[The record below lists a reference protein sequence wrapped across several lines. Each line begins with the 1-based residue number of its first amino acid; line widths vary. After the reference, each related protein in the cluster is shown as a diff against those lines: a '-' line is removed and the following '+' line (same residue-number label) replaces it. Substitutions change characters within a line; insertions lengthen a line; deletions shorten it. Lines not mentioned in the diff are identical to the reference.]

1 MSMYKLQAFNIR
13 KSQLIAPFGIGSL
26 VDINNQS
33 ILIHDSESWKVKS
46 NEIIDVRLQTALKST
61 GFISIPITKESDTY
75 NPDETIES
83 SRFPT
88 WYFNP
93 TNRELKTIDD
103 WQAKIR
109 PNQLNKFYEKPFTNS
124 SDLLIPVRILCAC
137 KDGHLQDFPWMNWCH
152 KGLPNKSSNHN
163 LKLISLGNSSSI
175 SDLIVKCSCGESNS
189 LNSIFN
195 KDQINDTFKKINVT
209 SEGNFLWKTHE
220 SPKNCECDLHVLL
233 RNQNNLHFP
242 VIKSS
247 VNIPLIDNTFD
258 ERISNHDLYGLINN
272 IFSQSQDFEEFINN
286 EDTKI
291 YINLLSK
298 FLETNNNRII
308 QSLKNLF
315 IHDGETSVMD
325 YKSVEFDVLTGR
337 TKPNNDSL
345 ATQFKFD
352 ISLPEEFPNH
362 PYKKI
367 ISNITL
373 VKKVEIVN
381 ALVGFSR
388 INTFESENMIDDSEN
403 NDLKIVSLKRSDG
416 RYVANKSK
424 GEGIFFSLNPSII
437 DKWIDY
443 VSNRD
448 INILKDIEKKTM
460 LSKYTEHSNFI
471 NPKFYL
477 LHTLSHLLI
486 KELTNSS
493 GYSSSSLK
501 ERLYFDE
508 EIDMYGIF
516 IYTASNDDDG
526 TLGGLVKQG
535 LPSKFFQVLEKA
547 IEDATWCSYD
557 PVCIENKYQGRDSL
571 NLASCHACSLISET
585 SCEFQNIYLDRKLLV
600 GSLTDN
606 SLGLFTGINSF
617 DS

>member
-209 SEGNFLWKTHE
+209 CEGNFLWKTHE

-247 VNIPLIDNTFD
+247 VNIPLIDNTFE

>member
-1 MSMYKLQAFNIR
+1 MNMYKLQAFNIR
-13 KSQLIAPFGIGSL
+13 KSQLLAPFGIGSL
-26 VDINNQS
+26 IDINNQS
-33 ILIHDSESWKVKS
+33 ILIHDSENWKVNS

-61 GFISIPITKESDTY
+61 GFVNIPITKESDTY
-75 NPDETIES
+75 NPDETIEG

-88 WYFNP
+88 WYFDP
-93 TNRELKTIDD
+93 MSRELKTIND
-103 WQAKIR
+103 WHSKTR
-109 PNQLNKFYEKPFTNS
+109 PNQIKKFYEKPFTNS

-152 KGLPNKSSNHN
+152 RGLPSESSNHN
-163 LKLISLGNSSSI
+163 LKLISRGNSSSI
-175 SDLIVKCSCGESNS
+175 SDLIVRCSCGENNS
-189 LNSIFN
+189 LNGIFN
-195 KDQINDTFKKINVT
+195 KDQINETFKKINVT
-209 SEGNFLWKTHE
+209 CEGNYLWK
-220 SPKNCECDLHVLL
+220 SNALPRKCDCDLNVLL

-242 VIKSS
+242 IIKSS
-247 VNIPLIDNTFD
+247 VNIPLIDNTFE
-258 ERISNHDLYGLINN
+258 ERISNHDLYGLINE
-272 IFSQSQDFEEFINN
+272 IFSTSEDFEEFTNN
-286 EDTKI
+286 KKTKM
-291 YINLLSK
+291 YISLLSDY
-298 FLETNNNRII
+298 LETNDNRII
-308 QSLKNLF
+308 QSLRNLF
-315 IHDGETSVMD
+315 VHDGETSVMD
-325 YKSVEFDVLTGR
+325 YKSVEFDVLTGK

-352 ISLPEEFPNH
+352 ISFPEDFPNH

-388 INTFESENMIDDSEN
+388 INTFESENMIDETEN
-403 NDLKIVSLKRSDG
+403 DNLKIVSLKRNDG
-416 RYVANKSK
+416 RYVANKSR
-424 GEGIFFSLNPSII
+424 GEGIFFSLNPHII
-437 DKWIDY
+437 DKWVEY
-443 VSNRD
+443 VTNRD
-448 INILKDIEKKTM
+448 ISILKDIEKKTKM
-460 LSKYTEHSNFI
+460 SKYSEQSNFI

-501 ERLYFDE
+501 ERIYFDE
-508 EIDMYGIF
+508 KINMYGIF

-535 LPSKFFQVLEKA
+535 IPTNFFKVLEKA
-547 IEDATWCSYD
+547 IEDANWCSYD

-585 SCEFQNIYLDRKLLV
+585 SCEFQNVYLDRKLLV

-606 SLGLFTGINSF
+606 SLGLFTGINAF
-617 DS
+617 DT

>member
-1 MSMYKLQAFNIR
+1 MYKLEAFNIR

-33 ILIHDSESWKVKS
+33 IIIHDSESWKVNM
-46 NEIIDVRLQTALKST
+46 NEIIDIRLQTALKST
-61 GFISIPITKESDTY
+61 GFVDIPVTKESDTY
-75 NPDETIES
+75 NADETIKS
-83 SRFPT
+83 SRFPN

-93 TNRELKTIDD
+93 INRQLKTIDE
-103 WQAKIR
+103 WQTKITSK
-109 PNQLNKFYEKPFTNS
+109 LEKKFYETPFTNY
-124 SDLLIPVRILCAC
+124 DDQLIPVRVLCAC
-137 KDGHLQDFPWMNWCH
+137 PDGHIQDFPWMNWCH
-152 KGLPNKSSNHN
+152 EGAPDKLSNHSLS
-163 LKLISLGNSSSI
+163 LKSRGSSSSI
-175 SDLIVKCSCGESNS
+175 SDLIVTCSCGKWNS

-195 KDQINDTFKKINVT
+195 KDQINDTFKKIHV
-209 SEGNFLWKTHE
+209 SCEGKFLWKTNE
-220 SPKNCECDLHVLL
+220 TPKKCDCDLHVLL

-247 VNIPLIDNTFD
+247 VNIPLIDNTF
-258 ERISNHDLYGLINN
+258 EESVSKHTIYGLLNDS
-272 IFSQSQDFEEFINN
+272 FTEFKDFEEFINN
-286 EDTKI
+286 ED
-291 YINLLSK
+291 SK
-298 FLETNNNRII
+298 FYVKKLSESLDSSKNRVI
-308 QSLKNLF
+308 QSLRNLLV
-315 IHDGETSVMD
+315 HDSNTSVMD
-325 YKSVEFDVLTGR
+325 YKSVEFDVLTGK

-345 ATQFKFD
+345 AAQFNFD
-352 ISLPEEFPNH
+352 IKYPSDFPNH
-362 PYKKI
+362 SYKKI

-381 ALVGFSR
+381 ALVGYSR
-388 INTFESENMIDDSEN
+388 INTFESENMIDDTEN
-403 NDLKIVSLKRSDG
+403 ENLKIVSLKRKDG
-416 RYVANKSK
+416 RYVANKSR
-424 GEGIFFSLNPSII
+424 GEGIFISLSPDMI
-437 DKWIDY
+437 DKWYQY
-443 VSNRD
+443 VLNRD
-448 INILKDIEKKTM
+448 ENILKDIQNKTV
-460 LSKYTEHSNFI
+460 LSKYAEHSNYI

-516 IYTASNDDDG
+516 IYTSSNDDEG

-547 IEDATWCSYD
+547 IDDATWCSYD

-585 SCEFQNIYLDRKLLV
+585 SCEFQNVYLDRKLLV
-600 GSLTDN
+600 GSLTDH
-606 SLGLFTGINSF
+606 SLGFFTGINSF
-617 DS
+617 DT

>member
-209 SEGNFLWKTHE
+209 CEGNFLWKTHE